1 MAGLLKQK
9 RIPLNRPMENLSHSD
24 KSALW
29 TNVIALAVLQG
40 AIAFAWV
47 AYRAYLPVLFEQ
59 VGLPGTEVPVS
70 RGEDFLAIALEPMMG
85 FWSDRYRATL
95 GKRFSFVAV
104 GVGIA
109 ALILL
114 VLPAIAAGRSP
125 IMGIILTVLLIGW
138 AIAMAAFRSPA
149 IALLRQYALETQ
161 LAQSMGLLLFAMAMV
176 GAFAQPLQAFLLNL
190 GAPTALGGSSLVL
203 VASAG
208 VLRLVKPERKLG
220 AIEIPEAPPA
230 LGASVK
236 TTPWTTAAQVL
247 MMGVAIAWGLR
258 LIVGSL
264 APVLTDTFPNL
275 TPGPVIFTF
284 LFTAACLAV
293 PAGTLNS
300 LWGLRK
306 MVSGAAL
313 LLMLTVTGLQ
323 TPLPP
328 NAVIIFIVISLLGW
342 TVVFNGAIPL
352 AFLALTGDRGGLA
365 VGSYFGGFAAGMALI
380 NWTPFGGILETT
392 SSRAGT
398 SGFVFAAIAFLAFQ
412 LGRSRRLK
420 TSQPSQSK
428 SQSIKA

>member
-1 MAGLLKQK
+1 MQQ
-9 RIPLNRPMENLSHSD
+9 LSTSPH

-59 VGLPGTEVPVS
+59 VGLPGTEIPVS
-70 RGEDFLAIALEPMMG
+70 RGEDFMAIALEPMMG
-85 FWSDRYRATL
+85 FWSDRYRASL

-109 ALILL
+109 AVILL
-114 VLPAIAAGRSP
+114 VVPAIAAGRNP
-125 IMGIILTVLLIGW
+125 VMGIILAVLLIGW

-161 LAQSMGLLLFAMAMV
+161 LAQTMGLLLFAMAMV
-176 GAFAQPLQAFLLNL
+176 GAFAKPLQTFLLDL

-208 VLRLVKPERKLG
+208 ALQLVKPERKL
-220 AIEIPEAPPA
+220 AAVEIPEAPPS
-230 LGASVK
+230 LGASVQ
-236 TTPWTTAAQVL
+236 TTPWVKVGQVL
-247 MMGVAIAWGLR
+247 MLGGAIAWGLR

-264 APVLTDTFPNL
+264 GPVLADTFPQI
-275 TPGPVIFTF
+275 TPGPAVFAF

-293 PAGTLNS
+293 PAGALNS

-306 MVSGAAL
+306 MMSGAAL
-313 LLMLTVTGLQ
+313 MLMLTVTGLQ
-323 TPLPP
+323 TSLPP
-328 NAVIIFIVISLLGW
+328 NAVIILIVISMLAW

-352 AFLALTGDRGGLA
+352 AFLVLTGDRGGLA
-365 VGSYFGGFAAGMALI
+365 VGAYFGGFAAGMALL
-380 NWTPFGGILETT
+380 NWTPFGDVLETT
-392 SSRAGT
+392 SSRAGA
-398 SGFVFAAIAFLAFQ
+398 SGIVFAAIAVLVWQ
-412 LGRSRRLK
+412 LGRSRGVK
-420 TSQPSQSK
+420 KASASQAVKP
-428 SQSIKA
+428 

>member
-1 MAGLLKQK
+1 
-9 RIPLNRPMENLSHSD
+9 MENLLPSNATPS
-24 KSALW
+24 KGTLW
-29 TNVIALAVLQG
+29 TNVIALAILQG

-114 VLPAIAAGRSP
+114 VVPAIAAGRSP
-125 IMGIILTVLLIGW
+125 VMGIVLTILLISW

-149 IALLRQYALETQ
+149 IALLRQYALETR

-176 GAFAQPLQAFLLNL
+176 GAFAKPLQTFLLDL

-208 VLRLVKPERKLG
+208 ILQLVKPDRKLTTV
-220 AIEIPEAPPA
+220 EIHEAPPS
-230 LGASVK
+230 LKASVQ
-236 TTPWTTAAQVL
+236 TTPWTTVSQVL
-247 MMGVAIAWGLR
+247 LLGGAIAWGLR

-264 APVLTDTFPNL
+264 GPVLVDTFPTI
-275 TPGPVIFTF
+275 TPGPAVFAF

-313 LLMLTVTGLQ
+313 MLMLTVTGLQ
-323 TPLPP
+323 TPLPV
-328 NAVIIFIVISLLGW
+328 NAVIIFIVISMLAW
-342 TVVFNGAIPL
+342 TVVFNGVIPL
-352 AFLALTGDRGGLA
+352 GFLALTGDRGGLA
-365 VGSYFGGFAAGMALI
+365 VGAYFGGFAAGMALL
-380 NWTPFGGILETT
+380 NWTPFSDILETT
-392 SSRAGT
+392 SSRAGA
-398 SGFVFAAIAFLAFQ
+398 SGIVFAVIAFLTFQ
-412 LGRSRRLK
+412 LGRSRRVK
-420 TSQPSQSK
+420 TSQLSQAESQS
-428 SQSIKA
+428 AT